1 MRNRAILL
9 VTLGAIGFA
18 TTARADSIPIPSAF
32 SLIGTPESPSA
43 GIPIP
48 NPLLRVSLNPQ
59 PLPPFPDPDSGLSL
73 ADPTVPVYFYPPN
86 PAFEIEDF
94 SFDIEQVLSIGSSS
108 SGAGAGKVTFNP
120 FQITKTTDMV
130 SVKLALVDTTNTTN
144 TVIETIDIDI
154 AGNDLSSFAATNPE
168 VLTCGAFPCPYEA
181 FSFAVAGDPVVS
193 FSVTSGSTDFAFS
206 IVPEPAT
213 WAMMMLGFAG
223 LGLAGYC
230 SSRKSAALSA

>member
-18 TTARADSIPIPSAF
+18 TTARAELIPIPSAF
-32 SLIGTPESPSA
+32 SLIGTPESSSA

-59 PLPPFPDPDSGLSL
+59 PLPPFPDPNSGLSL

-86 PAFEIEDF
+86 LAFEISDF
-94 SFDIEQVLSIGSSS
+94 SFDIEQVLNIGSSS

-120 FQITKTTDMV
+120 FQITKKTDTV
-130 SVKLALVDTTNTTN
+130 SGKLALVDATN

-154 AGNDLSSFAATNPE
+154 AGIDPSSLVATIPDLLA
-168 VLTCGAFPCPYEA
+168 CGAFPCAYEA
-181 FSFAVAGDPVVS
+181 LSFAAVGLDPVVS

-223 LGLAGYC
+223 LGLAGYR
-230 SSRKSAALSA
+230 SSRKRAALSA